1 VGPRQ
6 IILVQIS
13 HAGDPTIHG
22 VDHEV
27 VRVVVVSEGGV
38 VADDAEDDWPRYGHQ
53 RSVAVNTCDIVTR
66 VHWCL
71 QTVEVKPKE
80 LDSPRCDPSGD

>member
-1 VGPRQ
+1 MGPLQ
-6 IILVQIS
+6 IIVVQSS

-38 VADDAEDDWPRYGHQ
+38 VADGQQFASP
-53 RSVAVNTCDIVTR
+53 A
-66 VHWCL
+66 
-71 QTVEVKPKE
+71 PE
-80 LDSPRCDPSGD
+80 LE